1 MENRAIKIKSKNNS
15 KVKIDVIPGHFATNH
30 SHVNYFIDM
39 TSVKTS
45 YRMAREAAAELAKP
59 YAHSTPIDTIV
70 CLEGT
75 EMIGAFLA
83 ENLGHHGN
91 GINSGNDIRVITP
104 ESNMN
109 NQLIFRDNI
118 QEKITDKQILLL
130 IASVSTGKTINRSVE
145 CLKYY
150 GGNLAGIASIF
161 SAIDQYGSI
170 PVSSVFHI
178 DDMPEYQTKL
188 PNECEMCRNGRK
200 VDAIINSFGY
210 SKI

>member
-1 MENRAIKIKSKNNS
+1 METRAIKIKSNSNS
-15 KVKIDVIPGHFATNH
+15 KIKIDVIPGHFATNH

-45 YRMAREAAAELAKP
+45 YRMAREAAAEIAKF
-59 YAHSTPIDTIV
+59 YAHSTPVDTIV

-83 ENLGHHGN
+83 ESLGHHGN

-104 ESNMN
+104 EANMN

-118 QEKITDKQILLL
+118 QEKITGKQVLLL
-130 IASVSTGKTINRSVE
+130 IASASTGKTINRSVE
-145 CLKYY
+145 CLRYY

-161 SAIDQYGSI
+161 SAIDDYNGI
-170 PVSSVFHI
+170 PVVSVFHTN
-178 DDMPEYQTKL
+178 DMPEYQTKL
-188 PNECEMCRNGRK
+188 PNECELCKAGRK

>member
-1 MENRAIKIKSKNNS
+1 MENRAIKVKSKNNN
-15 KVKIDVIPGHFATNH
+15 KVKINVIPGHFATNH

-45 YRMAREAAAELAKP
+45 YRMAREAAGEIAKS
-59 YAHSTPIDTIV
+59 YAHSTHIDTIV

-83 ENLGHHGN
+83 ETLGHHGN

-104 ESNMN
+104 EANMN

-161 SAIDQYGSI
+161 SAINEYNTI
-170 PVSSVFHI
+170 PVCSVFHI

-188 PNECEMCRNGRK
+188 PNECEMCKNGRK